1 MRQVRSALDENKRL
15 RKELAAQAGAPAEVT
30 NEAAQAAA
38 RRQIALVVSETHA
51 RERRSTAARAEHSE
65 RISRA
70 GGRCLDPNLDPIAV

>member
-30 NEAAQAAA
+30 NEAAQAA
-38 RRQIALVVSETHA
+38 
-51 RERRSTAARAEHSE
+51 E